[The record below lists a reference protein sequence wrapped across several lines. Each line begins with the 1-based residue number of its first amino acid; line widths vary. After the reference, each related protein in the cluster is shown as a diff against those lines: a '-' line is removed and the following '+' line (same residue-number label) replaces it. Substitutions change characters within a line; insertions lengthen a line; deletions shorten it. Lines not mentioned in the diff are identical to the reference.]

1 MDLSVV
7 LCIVLILFV
16 AQILFLDFI
25 IKCYFEEMKH
35 SYCEDMRD
43 LYQELKK
50 EFYKSKKTG
59 VKRGKNI

>member
-1 MDLSVV
+1 MDSSDV

-16 AQILFLDFI
+16 TQILFLDFI

-43 LYQELKK
+43 LYQELRK
-50 EFYKSKKTG
+50 EFYKSKKVG